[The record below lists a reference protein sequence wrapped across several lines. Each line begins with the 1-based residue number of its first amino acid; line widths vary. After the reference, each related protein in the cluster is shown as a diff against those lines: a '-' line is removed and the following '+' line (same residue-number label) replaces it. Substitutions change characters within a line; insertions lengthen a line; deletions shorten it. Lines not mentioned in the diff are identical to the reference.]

1 MTWLELCCCC
11 CLVLGF
17 VEGPAVRRTPLML
30 AVGERVS
37 PVQRGAQGASVRRK
51 MVKQL
56 RSAVKMDN

>member
-1 MTWLELCCCC
+1 
-11 CLVLGF
+11 
-17 VEGPAVRRTPLML
+17 ML

-37 PVQRGAQGASVRRK
+37 PVQRGAKGAPMRRK